1 MLTWSDW
8 PDCIFHNVNNVLTLL
23 DQIYKGN
30 WSENI
35 QDEPEDETFLLLM
48 VGVGDR
54 WVAQWEAVPEGE
66 TLREP

>member
-8 PDCIFHNVNNVLTLL
+8 PDYIFHNVNNVLTLL

-35 QDEPEDETFLLLM
+35 QDEPEDETFLLLT

-54 WVAQWEAVPEGE
+54 WVAQ
-66 TLREP
+66 